1 MRKKEKSGF
10 TLVEIMVV
18 VGIIGLILSMA
29 IPNFINAR
37 KKTRAKV
44 CVNNLHQIHGAKQQW
59 ALDENIGAADPAATS
74 VDLSSYLEEWPSCPA
89 GGNYTVNQIDVK
101 PTCDVGT
108 ATTTET
114 WDDHVF

>member
-1 MRKKEKSGF
+1 MNKKRISGF

-18 VGIIGLILSMA
+18 IGIIGLILSMA

-37 KKTRAKV
+37 KKARAKV

-59 ALDENIGAADPAATS
+59 ALDTDAAESATPNS
-74 VDLSSYLEEWPSCPA
+74 TNLSSYLEEWPSCPA
-89 GGNYTVNQIDVK
+89 SGNYGINAVNAI
-101 PTCDVGT
+101 PTCDIGT
-108 ATTTET
+108 ATTAVT